1 MDQTIRAESS
11 TNNTGYELKIT
22 KQYTMA
28 VKRSK
33 KLTKQDLEN
42 VKVIE
47 KRLELIEAEHAEIG
61 DLKARQIKS
70 TLNLI
75 LNWYDKKISTEIGK
89 LELYII
95 KKTKAL
101 EGFIEET
108 NNQNTYLTKNLRDK
122 YGDGTINPE
131 KGLFVPK

>member
-1 MDQTIRAESS
+1 
-11 TNNTGYELKIT
+11 
-22 KQYTMA
+22 MA
-28 VKRSK
+28 VKRTK

-47 KRLELIEAEHAEIG
+47 KRLELIEAEHAEIV

-75 LNWYDKKISTEIGK
+75 LNGYDKKISTEIGK

-108 NNQNTYLTKNLRDK
+108 NNQNTYLTKNLRNK